1 MKLNNENLLKISGGG
16 NMFAPFAQAFE
27 RIARALHIR
36 YLMYILFVD

>member
-1 MKLNNENLLKISGGG
+1 MKLNNENLLKISGG